1 MDHHFSPLERAFE
14 LARSGSCASM
24 TDIRR
29 KLRSEGYS
37 VVQITGKTLFKQMR
51 ELISAARVFDQEQ
64 PVSSPEHKRE
74 EPL

>member
-1 MDHHFSPLERAFE
+1 MDHHLSPLERAFE

-37 VVQITGKTLFKQMR
+37 VVQITGKTISKQMR
-51 ELISAARVFDQEQ
+51 ELISAARAFDQGH
-64 PVSSPEHKRE
+64 PVASPAHKP
-74 EPL
+74 EPHL